1 MVVDDFEPFRRYISS
16 ELESQQDMEVVSEVS
31 DGLEAVRRAEELR
44 PDLILLD
51 IGLPKLNGIEAAR
64 RIRRL
69 SPESK
74 ILFMSQE
81 SSWNTVQEAF
91 RQGALGYIVKSDA
104 GRELLT
110 AVNAVLRGE
119 MFVGGRFARYDFT
132 LAADAPVF
140 RSGPPKTGTTAP
152 DPQRTEII
160 RCHEVGFYSG
170 DVRFLDSFAQF
181 IGSSLK
187 AGNAAIVSATE
198 PHRNGLLPRLQA
210 LGVDIGAA
218 AEQGKYTSLDA
229 ADTLARFMVN
239 GMPDRQRF
247 LRAARDL
254 ILTAADA
261 ADREHSRVAICGE
274 CAPLLLEQGWAEA
287 AIRLEQ
293 LWDEVAKTYTVDIL
307 CGYPLGGFHGV
318 EDSHIFQR
326 VCAEHSAVYER

>member
-16 ELESQQDMEVVSEVS
+16 ELESQQDVEVVCEVS
-31 DGLEAVRRAEELR
+31 DGLEAVQKAEELR

-81 SSWNTVQEAF
+81 SSKNTVQEAF
-91 RQGALGYIVKSDA
+91 RQGARGYIVKSDA

-110 AVNAVLRGE
+110 AVNAILRGE
-119 MFVGGRFARYDFT
+119 MFVGSRFARHDFT
-132 LAADAPVF
+132 LAADAPAF
-140 RSGPPKTGTTAP
+140 RSGPPKAGTTAP

-160 RCHEVGFYSG
+160 RCHEAGFYSD
-170 DVRFLDSFAQF
+170 DVRFLDSFTQF

-187 AGNAAIVSATE
+187 AGNAAIVSARE
-198 PHRNGLLPRLQA
+198 PHRNSLLLRLQA
-210 LGVDIGAA
+210 LGVDVGAA
-218 AEQGKYTSLDA
+218 AEQGKYISLDA

-239 GMPDRQRF
+239 GKPDRHRF
-247 LRAARDL
+247 LKIAEDL
-254 ILTAADA
+254 ILKAADA
-261 ADREHSRVAICGE
+261 ADAEHPRVAICGE

-293 LWDEVAKTYTVDIL
+293 LWDDVAKTYAVDIL
-307 CGYPLGGFHGV
+307 CGYPLAGFHGR

-326 VCAEHSAVYER
+326 ICAKHSTVYER